1 MRTLAFL
8 IAILAS
14 VTLVAET
21 GAQTQV
27 PPPRIGEQTPAPGAK
42 KTVEGQVGSV
52 DSSRTTI
59 TAITLTD
66 GTKLVTPPGATIRPG
81 ALVEGMIV
89 IASYREENGEKV
101 LTEITVRDTKPS
113 GTPRQN

>member
-1 MRTLAFL
+1 MRTLAL
-8 IAILAS
+8 LVAILAS
-14 VTLVAET
+14 VTLVAEA

-27 PPPRIGEQTPAPGAK
+27 PPPRIGEQTPAQGAE

-52 DSSRTTI
+52 DSSR

-101 LTEITVRDTKPS
+101 LTEITVKDKKPS

>member
-1 MRTLAFL
+1 MRTLAL
-8 IAILAS
+8 LVAIAAS
-14 VTLVAET
+14 VTLAAESE
-21 GAQTQV
+21 AQTQV
-27 PPPRIGEQTPAPGAK
+27 PPRSGEQTPAQRAE

-52 DSSRTTI
+52 DSSR

-81 ALVEGMIV
+81 ALIEGMIV

-101 LTEITVRDTKPS
+101 LTEITVKDRKPS
-113 GTPRQN
+113 GTPSQN